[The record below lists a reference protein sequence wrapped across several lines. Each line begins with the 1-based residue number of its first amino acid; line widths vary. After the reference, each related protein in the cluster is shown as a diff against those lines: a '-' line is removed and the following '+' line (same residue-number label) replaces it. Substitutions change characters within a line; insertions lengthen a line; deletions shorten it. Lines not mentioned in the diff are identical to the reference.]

1 MAEED
6 HAVCLGYLCLSY
18 TATPIRRE
26 RNVDKAKE
34 IARSLFPLLLSKCER
49 GSDKQ
54 YLYLN
59 KDELFILGSLYSL
72 GMGCAKNPH
81 EAFKCFQLS
90 ALDGL
95 PTSICC
101 LGVCYAYG
109 TGVTRDREAA
119 FKLYRE
125 SADLGDAIGQF
136 NLASCYWSGIG
147 TSPDYSKAIWFY
159 YISARQGYRR
169 SVAVFQLVAAI
180 LGVLLLVTLW
190 ITLLVL
196 FLE

>member
-18 TATPIRRE
+18 AAIPIRRE

-59 KDELFILGSLYSL
+59 KDELFILGSLYSR

-95 PTSICC
+95 PSSICC
-101 LGVCYAYG
+101 LGICYAYG
-109 TGVTRDREAA
+109 TGVTRDCEAA

-136 NLASCYWSGIG
+136 NLASCYRSGIG
-147 TSPDYSKAIWFY
+147 TSPDYLKAIWFY
-159 YISARQGYRR
+159 YISARQGYRP
-169 SVAVFQLVAAI
+169 SVTVFINLVIAVGASWFAL
-180 LGVLLLVTLW
+180 LWVLLVVFVW
-190 ITLLVL
+190 V
-196 FLE
+196 